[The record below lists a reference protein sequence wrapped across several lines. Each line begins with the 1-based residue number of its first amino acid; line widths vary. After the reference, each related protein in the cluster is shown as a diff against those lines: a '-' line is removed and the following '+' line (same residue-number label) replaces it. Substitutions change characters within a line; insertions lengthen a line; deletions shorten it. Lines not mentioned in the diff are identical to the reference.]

1 MDVFSTQSL
10 ESAKF
15 ILSLFSNLGD
25 SANRKHNL
33 SALKSSQAIIKRSLK
48 VGSPAESGYLF
59 STLVVRNATAP
70 SGEDWPKD
78 YSRRAGSSGGDGG
91 EDGGEGDEGG
101 EEPDVEPDVEPDEEP
116 DDDPFSGSGY
126 TPVTPP
132 LNNVPGGSGAL
143 PTSVSAS
150 GGVTSSKK
158 TPLM

>member
-25 SANRKHNL
+25 SAGRKYNF

-70 SGEDWPKD
+70 SSDNWDEDYP
-78 YSRRAGSSGGDGG
+78 SGGDYDP
-91 EDGGEGDEGG
+91 ED
-101 EEPDVEPDVEPDEEP
+101 EP
-116 DDDPFSGSGY
+116 DDIPEVPDFEPPDDGGDFPDP
-126 TPVTPP
+126 V
-132 LNNVPGGSGAL
+132 
-143 PTSVSAS
+143 S
-150 GGVTSSKK
+150 GGVTSSKI
-158 TPLM
+158 TLVM